1 VKSLNNIE
9 YVKAMLRYKRW
20 EKSLKGLPKEKRDLI
35 LKGYQID
42 KPSRDGHNITYRAL
56 EECTL

>member
-1 VKSLNNIE
+1 MNSIE
-9 YVKAMLRYKRW
+9 YVRAMLRYKKW
-20 EKSLKGLPKEKRDLI
+20 ERDLKDLPKEKRDQI
-35 LKGYQID
+35 MRGYQIN

>member
-1 VKSLNNIE
+1 MNSIE
-9 YVKAMLRYKRW
+9 YVRAMLRYKKW
-20 EKSLKGLPKEKRDLI
+20 ERSLKDLPKEKRDQI
-35 LKGYQID
+35 MRGYQIN

>member
-1 VKSLNNIE
+1 MNNIE
-9 YVKAMLRYKRW
+9 YVRAMLRYKKW
-20 EKSLKGLPKEKRDLI
+20 ERNLKDLPKEKRDHI
-35 LKGYQID
+35 LRGYQIN

>member
-1 VKSLNNIE
+1 
-9 YVKAMLRYKRW
+9 MLRYKKW
-20 EKSLKGLPKEKRDLI
+20 ERDLKDLPKEKRDQI
-35 LKGYQID
+35 MRGYQIN